1 MKGTSIETHLK
12 DMKEI
17 TDKLAAI
24 SAPITE
30 EDQVV
35 TLLGT

>member
-1 MKGTSIETHLK
+1 MKEGTSIEAHLK

-24 SAPITE
+24 GAPPIRGKPSC
-30 EDQVV
+30 DFAR
-35 TLLGT
+35 

>member
-17 TDKLAAI
+17 TNKLSAI
-24 SAPITE
+24 SGPIPE